1 MVERLFRLCPRY
13 YYHAQK
19 CINMIEYW
27 RSQLE
32 DTQRK
37 SLTASFIKK
46 ALGKLLLGQ
55 QIARLR
61 AAG

>member
-1 MVERLFRLCPRY
+1 
-13 YYHAQK
+13 
-19 CINMIEYW
+19 MIEYW